1 MTDHTQMS
9 DDTDDTLF
17 PHGGEAAVLADEDIV
32 DRLRRRADKARERY
46 PDHADDPATL
56 VGGLV
61 MDYEAAAAE
70 IERLRAG
77 LKDLARK
84 ALAAMRP

>member
-1 MTDHTQMS
+1 MTDTTHPA

-17 PHGGEAAVLADEDIV
+17 PHGGEATALLDEDIV

-46 PDHADDPATL
+46 PEHAEDPATL
-56 VGGLV
+56 VGGRV